1 MSTKVCVI
9 GLGYIGLP
17 TAAIISNS
25 GINVL
30 GVDVD
35 INVIS
40 TLKKGKPTFY
50 EPELADFLHKGFTN
64 KKLRFSGFPE
74 KSDFFIICVPTPF
87 KGLSKPK
94 PDLSF
99 VKAAFNS
106 IIPFLEKGNTVII
119 ESTCPVGTSD
129 LLTKILVKNKLIE
142 INIAYCPERVLPGN
156 IIKELIYNDRVIGG
170 VSEEATKKTVY
181 LYKKFV
187 KGKIYSTDAKT
198 AEMCKLVEN
207 SYRDVNIAFANEISI
222 LCSKYDIN
230 PFELISLAN
239 KHPRVNILNPGIG
252 VGGHCIAVDPWFLIA
267 NDEKNSMLLQT
278 SRSVNNKKTN
288 WVIQKILAGISAS
301 NLSHPKIACLGL
313 SYKPDVDDLRESPA
327 LHIVLKLKSLGFT
340 VLSVEPNIK
349 EDPRLDIFDLMYAL
363 KNSDIIIPLVAH
375 KQFLELINNPILSGK
390 ILLDFAG
397 ILGNKK
403 L

>member
-17 TAAIISNS
+17 TAAIISKS

-35 INVIS
+35 VNVINI
-40 TLKKGKPTFY
+40 LKKGKPTFY
-50 EPELADFLHKGFTN
+50 EPDLADFLHKGFTN
-64 KKLRFSGFPE
+64 KKLRFSCFPE
-74 KSDFFIICVPTPF
+74 KADFFIICVPTPF

-99 VKAAFNS
+99 VKASFNS

-119 ESTCPVGTSD
+119 ESTCPVGTSN
-129 LLTKILVKNKLIE
+129 LLTKILVKNKLRE

-170 VSEEATKKTVY
+170 VSEKATKKTVY

-222 LCSKYDIN
+222 LCSKYNIN

-267 NDEKNSMLLQT
+267 NDKKNSLLLKA
-278 SRSVNNKKTN
+278 SRTVNNNKTE
-288 WVIQKILAGISAS
+288 WVIEKLLSEILAS
-301 NLSHPKIACLGL
+301 NILHPKIACLGL

-327 LHIVLKLKSLGFT
+327 LNIVLKLKSLGYAVFA
-340 VLSVEPNIK
+340 VEPNIK
-349 EDPRLDIFDLMYAL
+349 KDPRLDIFDLMYAV
-363 KNSDIIIPLVAH
+363 KNSDIVIPLVAH
-375 KQFLELINNPILSGK
+375 KEFLQLTNHPILSDK

-397 ILGNKK
+397 VFKK
-403 L
+403 